1 MVIDQLGQFCS
12 TESALRMTE
21 LTKCTCRVKFVDTCI
36 CTSFIE
42 FDSFILFKCLHFF
55 FHPQPG
61 MRQKLEQIAQQ
72 LDWIERMDVTVAREK
87 EDKDGSL
94 KTAAMSTLTSEKSI
108 HDDFQREMRL

>member
-1 MVIDQLGQFCS
+1 MQSQ
-12 TESALRMTE
+12 
-21 LTKCTCRVKFVDTCI
+21 I
-36 CTSFIE
+36 CAYYAQVSLNLIVSSFLSVYI
-42 FDSFILFKCLHFF
+42 F